1 MTANAYARRGRSRRM
16 GWAAHMRRYYW
27 LYLFLIPGM
36 VFLLLFK
43 YLPIYGLQ
51 IAFKDYS
58 IVRGIEASPWV
69 GLKHFRDLFRSINFT
84 RVLKNSILTSIF
96 RLLWG
101 FPMPI
106 LLALMMNEMCAQC
119 YKRVMQSI
127 LYLPHF
133 ISWVVVI
140 SMLTGLLSQSTGVV
154 NMVRKAMGME
164 TIPFMNSKRWFRT
177 VLIGAGIWKEC
188 GWGTVVY
195 MAALSGIDPALYEAA
210 TIDGANRVQKITHIT
225 LPCIMGTVTVMLV
238 MNMGNIL
245 SNGFEQIWLLQNA
258 LNKEVAE
265 VLETYSYQVGLK
277 EGRYSFA
284 TAVGMFQSLV
294 GLIMIFGSNALSKRM
309 GGGGLW

>member
-1 MTANAYARRGRSRRM
+1 MTGRRSALRWRRPFPTARFIHEHNLPTCVILLTGHKNFEYARSAIEYRVKRYLLKPITVPQLKAVFRETC
-16 GWAAHMRRYYW
+16 AALDDQEY
-27 LYLFLIPGM
+27 
-36 VFLLLFK
+36 
-43 YLPIYGLQ
+43 
-51 IAFKDYS
+51 
-58 IVRGIEASPWV
+58 IE
-69 GLKHFRDLFRSINFT
+69 
-84 RVLKNSILTSIF
+84 
-96 RLLWG
+96 
-101 FPMPI
+101 
-106 LLALMMNEMCAQC
+106 
-119 YKRVMQSI
+119 RVMQSI

-177 VLIGAGIWKEC
+177 VLIGAGLWKEC

-210 TIDGANRVQKITHIT
+210 TIDGVNRIQKITHIT

-277 EGRYSFA
+277 EGCYSFA